1 MAERKYWNKK
11 LETIAKDD
19 LKKIETQALRHQL
32 AYVYENSVFYKKKF
46 DDWGVAPTD
55 FKSIDDLKRFPFT
68 TKDELRATQEE
79 FGFLG
84 GHQCA
89 AVRDVV
95 RIQGTSGTTGRPLFI
110 GLTRNDIK
118 LWNELYARH
127 AWTGG
132 LRPTDVMINPA
143 NFTLFVGGLSECS
156 GAEFMGITVIPA
168 PFVSTGTEKFMMLIQ
183 NFKPTV
189 LFSTPSATVFLED
202 AARRILQ
209 VEPNR
214 LGFKK
219 GFLAGEALSEEERAR
234 IEKTWGITARNFYG
248 LADVA
253 ADIAAECGL
262 SPGLHFCAQGALVAE
277 LIDPETLDPLPMED
291 GAQGEIVFTTV
302 QREATP
308 VIRYRVRD
316 MVRIY
321 TDPCPCGRTGFRFHV
336 TGRSD
341 DMIKVKGVNVFP
353 AAVKGVVQS
362 FAPKTTGE
370 FRIVLPHSGPSFGE
384 NLTLKVE
391 HGEQVKES
399 DLPAIADKLRSV
411 IREKLVFTPKIEWL
425 PAGTLERSQY
435 KVEYFEK
442 TYSENGIK
450 DKQS

>member
-1 MAERKYWNKK
+1 MEERTYWNKK
-11 LETIAKDD
+11 IETITKADLKRLETRE
-19 LKKIETQALRHQL
+19 LSHQL
-32 AYVYENSVFYKKKF
+32 AYVYENSVFYRKKF
-46 DDWGVAPTD
+46 DAQGVKPAD
-55 FKSIDDLKRFPFT
+55 FNALDDLKRFPYT
-68 TKDELRATQEE
+68 TKDELRATQEAL
-79 FGFLG
+79 GFLG

-89 AVRDVV
+89 STRDVV
-95 RIQGTSGTTGRPLFI
+95 RIQGTSGTTGRPLFV
-110 GLTRNDIK
+110 GLTGNDIN
-118 LWNELYARH
+118 LWNELFARH

-132 LRPTDVMINPA
+132 LRPDDVMINPA

-202 AARRILQ
+202 AVRKILNI
-209 VEPNR
+209 EPIE

-219 GFLAGEALSEEERAR
+219 GFMAGEALSEEERQR

-253 ADIAAECGL
+253 ADIAAECGQ

-277 LIDPETLDPLPMED
+277 LIDPETLDTLPMED
-291 GAQGEIVFTTV
+291 GAEGEIVFTTI
-302 QREATP
+302 RRDATP

-316 MVRIY
+316 MVRVY
-321 TDPCPCGRTGFRFHV
+321 TGPCPCGRTGFRFHV

-341 DMIKVKGVNVFP
+341 DMIKIKGVNVFP
-353 AAVKGVVQS
+353 AAVKGVIQS
-362 FAPKTTGE
+362 FAPQTTGE
-370 FRIVLPHSGPSFGE
+370 FRIVLPHPGPSFGE

-391 HGEQVKES
+391 CGEQVGEK
-399 DLPAIADKLRSV
+399 DLPAIAEKLKSA
-411 IREKLVFTPKIEWL
+411 IREKLVFTPRIEWL
-425 PAGTLERSQY
+425 AAGSLERSQY

-442 TYSENGIK
+442 AYS
-450 DKQS
+450 D